1 MEFANSQMGQAPM
14 ITVDGECDHGNTEA
28 LRTAVAQALSADTDA
43 ILIDLEKCT
52 YIDSGGISILLGA
65 VRHMRGRGWLG
76 ALAPNDN
83 VRRLFEIVGLAVD
96 PGFRIFADRD
106 EASRA
111 LKSPQ

>member
-65 VRHMRGRGWLG
+65 VRHVRGRGWLG